1 MIKNVTIGSD
11 AEMFVKSIKDDSIF
25 PVCGLVGGTK
35 SKPKAMG
42 SGGYFV
48 QEDNVLIEF
57 NIPPCS
63 DRGSFVKAMME
74 GVIRAKK
81 QLPPSLY
88 ASADPSGHL
97 DKAFLRIDA
106 ACVFGCEPDLNA
118 WERVI
123 NPRPHCDDP
132 TLRTAAAHIHIGW
145 DKPTD
150 EDRHKLIYFA
160 DLCAA
165 VPAIFED
172 RDTERRKLY
181 GKAGAFRIKEYGV
194 EHRVLS
200 NYWIKDPV
208 IIEKVWNRY
217 IKAIGFVNDGMK
229 LTEEDAKMIQHT
241 INNND
246 VVTAKTLVQKF
257 KLS

>member
-1 MIKNVTIGSD
+1 MIRNITIGSD
-11 AEMFVKSIKDDSIF
+11 AEMFVKTIKDDSIF

-42 SGGYFV
+42 TGGYFV

-57 NIPPCS
+57 NIPPCNERS
-63 DRGSFVKAMME
+63 AFVKAMVE
-74 GVIRAKK
+74 GVSRAKK

-88 ASADPSGHL
+88 AAIEPSGHI
-97 DKAFLRIDA
+97 DKAFLKIDA

-132 TLRTAAAHIHIGW
+132 TLRTAAAHVHIGW
-145 DKPTD
+145 DNPTD
-150 EDRHKLIYFA
+150 EDRHAMIHFA

-165 VPAIFED
+165 IPAVLED
-172 RDTERRKLY
+172 KDTERRKLY
-181 GKAGAFRIKEYGV
+181 GKAGAFRIKPYGV

-208 IIEKVWNRY
+208 YIEAVWKRY
-217 IKAIGFVNDGMK
+217 ITAAKMVNDGIK
-229 LTEEDAKMIQHT
+229 LSEADAKLIQHT
-241 INNND
+241 INTND
-246 VVTAKTLVQKF
+246 TASAKTLIQRF
-257 KLS
+257 KLT